1 MGQYNQAVLTT
12 AGQALLTSILGN
24 AGTLTFSKFQ
34 TSSYQYASGTDLSAL
49 TSLQS
54 VEQNVVP
61 SAGGIKDAT
70 TFYSSSTVPN
80 TGVTVEYTNYTVGLF
95 ATDGDDEV
103 LFAVS
108 TAIVPDIIPV
118 DDGGAP
124 STYTY
129 TMSIGVSSTENF
141 TVEVDDQGILRV
153 TSIVD
158 NLNSTSATQ
167 PLSAN
172 QGKVLND
179 AKQPKTLATPLTIG
193 GTSQTTV
200 EGALGGLITVK
211 AERADITSIS
221 CTGATNDTGATIL
234 NGSEFYLNG
243 VLCKA
248 IADIA
253 NGATFTL
260 NTNYETTTVADD
272 LAELNSKKGVYAG
285 SDFNDITDVGTY
297 WIDANVTTLNR
308 PISNQG
314 LHGVLN
320 VFSYGNGGILQQFTR
335 HDSPNDIYFRIC
347 HSNSWGSWTRNRM
360 MLYSEANVTIAKRAV
375 GNFNNTY
382 TGTIPDID
390 PRYHMIV
397 SAFCNSSNIVMTTYQ
412 SSGSTYSVEAHHI
425 DNDAELGSSL
435 PCKFLYVLR

>member
-158 NLNSTSATQ
+158 NLNSTSTTQ

-200 EGALGGLITVK
+200 ESALAGLNTVK

-234 NGSEFYLNG
+234 NGSKFYLDG

-272 LAELNSKKGVYAG
+272 LAELNSKITDTVDIAEGYTGQVDAYKVGKIVWLLGYIESSSDIQGGVTVGNVPEGFRPANNPYAY
-285 SDFNDITDVGTY
+285 DFNNLYRIY
-297 WIDANVTTLNR
+297 N
-308 PISNQG
+308 
-314 LHGVLN
+314 
-320 VFSYGNGGILQQFTR
+320 NGGITTATLVTPSTR
-335 HDSPNDIYFRIC
+335 IYI
-347 HSNSWGSWTRNRM
+347 
-360 MLYSEANVTIAKRAV
+360 
-375 GNFNNTY
+375 NTVY
-382 TGTIPDID
+382 ITD
-390 PRYHMIV
+390 
-397 SAFCNSSNIVMTTYQ
+397 
-412 SSGSTYSVEAHHI
+412 
-425 DNDAELGSSL
+425 
-435 PCKFLYVLR
+435 